1 MKKRRLLKALSLI
14 LALILSFSIIPIAV
28 FAASETTV
36 NGENIYNEYLSLNV
50 KKSNGHFSIGTT

>member
-36 NGENIYNEYLSLNV
+36 DGEN
-50 KKSNGHFSIGTT
+50 KIGRAHV